1 MLLQIQRTIEEQR
14 LLKGVKSL
22 LLAVSGGSDSVAL
35 LHAMAG
41 LSPTAGVKLS
51 VAHFNHHIR
60 GRAADEDAE
69 FVRGLAV
76 RLKLPFRMGEGDVP
90 AIARRRGI
98 SLEMA
103 ARDARYAFL
112 RNAAQEIG
120 AQAVATAHT
129 ADDQAETIILR
140 LMRGA
145 GGTGLGG
152 IRYRADINGLRVIR
166 PMLDVGKVDAV
177 GFLKGMGAT
186 WREDKSNSDLEFQRN
201 MVRHEILPLLEAKLN
216 PRVRKALLQTG
227 RILRDE
233 DEWLDTLAAGILRQC
248 VAARSPAVLSLS
260 SFSRHPIAARRRV
273 LRLWLSANGVLPELL
288 DFDMIARVDAIVR
301 GVRAADT
308 TCLAG
313 GWRVTR
319 GEGSL
324 VLNRT
329 RTMPDATFRVAVK
342 VPGET
347 VLAEQG
353 LRIIVDVAA
362 GIVRDR
368 PRGPGQLPARATLS
382 LSRLKSRKLY
392 VRSWRPGD
400 RMHPF
405 GLDGSKKIQ
414 DVFVDGKVPRAE
426 RGTIPVFECGSQVI
440 WLPGYRID
448 RSWAVERAAHMAL
461 QILVDKL

>member
-1 MLLQIQRTIEEQR
+1 MLLRIQRTIEEQR
-14 LLKGVKSL
+14 LLKGIKSL

-41 LSPTAGVKLS
+41 LSRSAGLKLS
-51 VAHFNHHIR
+51 VAHFNHKIR
-60 GRAADEDAE
+60 GRDADADAA
-69 FVRGLAV
+69 FVRSLALQ
-76 RLKLPFRMGEGDVP
+76 LKLPFVMGDGDVP
-90 AIARRRGI
+90 AIANRRGI

-103 ARDARYAFL
+103 AREARYAFL
-112 RNAAQEIG
+112 HKAVLEVG
-120 AQAVATAHT
+120 AEAVATAHT
-129 ADDQAETIILR
+129 AGDQAETIILR

-152 IRYRADINGLRVIR
+152 IRYCADINGLKVIR
-166 PMLDVGKVDAV
+166 PMLDVSKADAV
-177 GFLKGMGAT
+177 GFLKGIGAT
-186 WREDKSNSDLEFQRN
+186 WREDKSNSDIEFQRN

-216 PRVRKALLQTG
+216 PQVRKALLQTG

-233 DEWLDTLAAGILRQC
+233 DEWLETLSTGILRQC
-248 VAARSPAVLSLS
+248 VAAISPAMLSLS

-273 LRLWLSANGVLPELL
+273 LRLWLSANGVPPELL
-288 DFDMIARVDAIVR
+288 DFDTIARVDAIVR
-301 GVRAADT
+301 GVREADT

-329 RTMPDATFRVAVK
+329 GTMPDATFRVAVK

-353 LRIIVDVAA
+353 LRIMVDVAA

-382 LSRLKSRKLY
+382 LSRLKGRKLF

-405 GLDGSKKIQ
+405 GLAGSKKIQ

-426 RGTIPVFECGSQVI
+426 RVTIPVFECGSQVV

-448 RSWAVERAAHMAL
+448 SSWAAEDAAHMAL
-461 QILVDKL
+461 QILVERL